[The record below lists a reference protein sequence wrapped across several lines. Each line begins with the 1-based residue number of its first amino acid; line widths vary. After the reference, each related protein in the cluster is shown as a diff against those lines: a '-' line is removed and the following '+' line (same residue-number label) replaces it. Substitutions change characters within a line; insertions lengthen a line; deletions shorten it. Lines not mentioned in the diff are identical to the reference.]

1 MLLASQP
8 VVHDSAVLTKSLLAA
23 AAASGADARQLAH
36 EAQIP
41 GWVLADDRALLPS
54 RHDMRLWELIEWS
67 LDDPAA
73 PLTLAQVHAS
83 GNLDIF
89 DYLFTTAA
97 TLGDGLQARRDFL
110 HLLTTNSRLDV
121 EAETSRETTYSYWH
135 VEPGGRG
142 EELCLQ
148 FAVAVFCAQASEAT
162 GQRVAPAHV
171 SVAAPAP
178 RSHRA
183 FTELLGTSRVDFG
196 APLTT
201 LTFHTADL
209 ELPMRGA
216 DPALARI
223 LHRYAEALPPA
234 PPATWREHFQRVLA
248 EAIEHGSPS
257 LEAVARR
264 LAVSVRT
271 LQRQLATHGTTWRAE
286 LDTARRRRAER
297 ARQAG
302 TTDMIRLA
310 RQLGYL
316 DPRSARRTLRRWSQ
330 ADNQQDSDP
339 VKRRI

>member
-1 MLLASQP
+1 
-8 VVHDSAVLTKSLLAA
+8 
-23 AAASGADARQLAH
+23 
-36 EAQIP
+36 
-41 GWVLADDRALLPS
+41 
-54 RHDMRLWELIEWS
+54 MRLWELIEWS
-67 LDDPAA
+67 LEDPAA
-73 PLTLAQVHAS
+73 PLTLAQAHQP

-97 TLGDGLQARRDFL
+97 TLRDGIQARRDFL
-110 HLLTTNSRLDV
+110 HLLTTNSRISV
-121 EAETSRETTYSYWH
+121 EAETGLGTTYSYWH
-135 VEPGGRG
+135 VEPGNRG

-148 FAVAVFCAQASEAT
+148 FAVAVFCAQAREAT
-162 GQRVAPAHV
+162 GQWVAPVHV

-183 FTELLGTSRVDFG
+183 FTEMVGTSRVDFG

-201 LTFHTADL
+201 LTFHAADL
-209 ELPMRGA
+209 ELPMHGA

-257 LEAVARR
+257 LEAVARH

-271 LQRQLATHGTTWRAE
+271 LQRQLAMHGTTWRAE

-297 ARQAG
+297 ARLAG
-302 TTDMIRLA
+302 TTDMVRLA

-316 DPRSARRTLRRWSQ
+316 DPRSARRTLRRWRQ
-330 ADNQQDSDP
+330 ADEYDSALLTHPAGMLRVVDDQTVAVDEKVGGQVAP
-339 VKRRI
+339 